1 MTPNHETKTTM
12 LMDTH
17 VHLDQIESVER
28 VIQTARQADIRA
40 IIAVGMNLAS
50 NRKILELADQFAG
63 MVYPAVG
70 YHPWSVTA
78 DEADASIRFIE
89 NKLDDSVALGEVG
102 LDYKVKVKKPL
113 QREVFSR
120 LLQLAKNKK
129 KPVIV
134 HSRLS
139 HSRTHQM
146 VAQSGVDKVVFHW
159 YSGPLDILDRI
170 LADGFW
176 VSATPALAYSS
187 PHRAAIGRAPLERIL
202 IETDAPVKYRDHV
215 SEPADLRITLRELSH
230 LKNIS
235 ENKLASVTTENA
247 RKFFGI

>member
-1 MTPNHETKTTM
+1 M
-12 LMDTH
+12 LIDTH
-17 VHLDQIESVER
+17 VHLDQIESVEQ
-28 VIQTARQADIRA
+28 VIQTARQAEIRG
-40 IIAVGMNLAS
+40 IIAVGMNPAS
-50 NRKILELADQFAG
+50 NCKILELADQFAG

-70 YHPWSVTA
+70 YHPWSIKA
-78 DEADASIRFIE
+78 DEAEASIRFIE

-120 LLQLAKNKK
+120 LLQLAKDKN

-146 VAQSGVDKVVFHW
+146 VAESGVEKVVFHW

-170 LADGFW
+170 LADGFC

-187 PHRAAIGRAPLERIL
+187 PHRAAIAKAPLERIL
-202 IETDAPVKYRDHV
+202 IETDAPVKYRDKI
-215 SEPADLRITLRELSH
+215 SEPADLRITLRELGH
-230 LKNIS
+230 LK
-235 ENKLASVTTENA
+235 KVPQDRLASVTTENA
-247 RKFFGI
+247 KRFFGI

>member
-1 MTPNHETKTTM
+1 M
-12 LMDTH
+12 LIDTH

-28 VIQTARQADIRA
+28 ALQTARQADIRA
-40 IIAVGMNLAS
+40 VIAVGMNLAS
-50 NRKILELADQFAG
+50 NRKILALADQFAG

-78 DEADASIRFIE
+78 DEADASIRFVE
-89 NKLDDSVALGEVG
+89 SKLDDSVALGEVG
-102 LDYKVKVKKPL
+102 LDYKIKVKKPL

-120 LLQLAKNKK
+120 LLQLAKDKK

-139 HSRTHQM
+139 HSRTYRM
-146 VAQSGVDKVVFHW
+146 VAESGVERAVFHW
-159 YSGPLDILDRI
+159 YSGPLDVLDRL

-187 PHRAAIGRAPLERIL
+187 PHRATIARAPLEKIL

-215 SEPADLRITLRELSH
+215 AEPADLRITVRERRH
-230 LKNIS
+230 LKNVR
-235 ENKLASVTTENA
+235 ENKLASVTTESA